1 MLGNAGAMVQR
12 LSGRGYRVSTDGNGA
27 HPEIFRHQGWKP
39 RLARGLAVQVYSA
52 LRSQRLRPPLIAP
65 LLVTWLGNAAHC
77 VHCRR
82 LAPCSVL
89 RFQLRNP
96 GSVGALDVTKA

>member
-52 LRSQRLRPPLIAP
+52 PRSQRLSPALIAP
-65 LLVTWLGNAAHC
+65 RFVTWLGSAADG
-77 VHCRR
+77 VDGRR
-82 LAPCSVL
+82 LSPCSLL
-89 RFQLRNP
+89 RFQLRDP
-96 GSVGALDVTKA
+96 GSGGALDVTKA